1 MAAFARG
8 ADRARH
14 RQRHAIRA
22 AAEPEG
28 EMVAVAGIAGF
39 LAGLAIS
46 EYYNRRIQKLIVGM
60 REARRAPRTQRPP
73 EAGPYTQD
81 DMRLMRAG
89 YRVGRRVGGE
99 HAGRDHAG
107 DQ

>member
-1 MAAFARG
+1 
-8 ADRARH
+8 
-14 RQRHAIRA
+14 
-22 AAEPEG
+22 
-28 EMVAVAGIAGF
+28 MVAVAGIAGF

-60 REARRAPRTQRPP
+60 REARRAPKTQRPR

-99 HAGRDHAG
+99 HAGEDHAG

>member
-1 MAAFARG
+1 
-8 ADRARH
+8 
-14 RQRHAIRA
+14 
-22 AAEPEG
+22 
-28 EMVAVAGIAGF
+28 MVAVAGIAGF

-89 YRVGRRVGGE
+89 YRVGRRTGGE

>member
-1 MAAFARG
+1 
-8 ADRARH
+8 
-14 RQRHAIRA
+14 
-22 AAEPEG
+22 
-28 EMVAVAGIAGF
+28 MVAVAGIAGF

-60 REARRAPRTQRPP
+60 REARRAPRTQRTP

-89 YRVGRRVGGE
+89 YRVGRRAGGE